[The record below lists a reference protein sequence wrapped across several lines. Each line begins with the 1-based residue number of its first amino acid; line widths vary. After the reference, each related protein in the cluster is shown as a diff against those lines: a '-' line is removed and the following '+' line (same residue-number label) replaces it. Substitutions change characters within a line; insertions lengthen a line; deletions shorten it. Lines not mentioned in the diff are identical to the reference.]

1 MFLEH
6 ILGVNIMSIKK
17 KIFIFISLCISVIIV
32 FTSCLIIRLSEL
44 NVTVEYR
51 SDCIVFPNTPYDT
64 HVYYDQITS
73 IDIVDTKY
81 GNEYV
86 SLEQKYSNW
95 EIGLYKNDTWGRYN
109 SIVSRASK
117 KSIVTYLNGDC
128 YYVIGLKDLDE
139 TLNILQHIID
149 NTSVGI
155 LNKKGV
161 KI

>member
-1 MFLEH
+1 MLKE
-6 ILGVNIMSIKK
+6 NIY
-17 KIFIFISLCISVIIV
+17 FISLFISVIIV
-32 FTSCLIIRLSEL
+32 FTSCLFIRLNEL
-44 NVTVEYR
+44 NVTIEYR

-64 HVYYDQITS
+64 HIYYDRITS

-86 SLEQKYSNW
+86 SSEQNYSNW
-95 EIGLYKNDTWGRYN
+95 EIGLYKNDTWGKYN

-117 KSIVTYLNGDC
+117 KSIVTFLDGNC

-139 TLNILQHIID
+139 TLDILQHIID
-149 NTSVGI
+149 NTSIGI
-155 LNKKGV
+155 LNKKDV